1 MIPYSQPQG
10 KRFFRG
16 FSSGGKCG
24 YTDAVTKATGAMGGR
39 RCITSHTKS
48 GAARRSA
55 KGAAAACPG
64 RCGSSSRSSSSWRC
78 CCWFW
83 PVVAYAL
90 PPGLFQRGAGD
101 GSGHC
106 HGLPDSHVNIL
117 VLGVDADRGA
127 GTALG
132 HDDDPLRGLP
142 LLKAHLHTA
151 RHDGG
156 HRRLRPA
163 ARSTALT
170 PTAARNWRCARS
182 IRRFR

>member
-16 FSSGGKCG
+16 FSSGGKC
-24 YTDAVTKATGAMGGR
+24 AILMLLPR
-39 RCITSHTKS
+39 RPAQREGEDVLRAIQK
-48 GAARRSA
+48 AARRA
-55 KGAAAACPG
+55 GARKARRLPAPGAVVLRQVPLQAGGAAAGSG
-64 RCGSSSRSSSSWRC
+64 RGCLRAAAG
-78 CCWFW
+78 
-83 PVVAYAL
+83 A
-90 PPGLFQRGAGD
+90 FQRGAGD

-106 HGLPDSHVNIL
+106 HGAAGFARQHTGS
-117 VLGVDADRGA
+117 GRGRRPWR